1 MPQEKYICS
10 ASSEIRI
17 LYPEKYTKLP
27 PSQTTGPFHFTQ
39 RRPFYILFSS
49 FFTFWL
55 NPKVFTRVWEGF
67 VLFFPEQ
74 RLNPP
79 TKVISTLESKTSLF
93 HLFNTSLNLF
103 LAGNI
108 SRVRHLLGNYRRVL
122 QHSSSW
128 WRPQLHYKK
137 RNFAKIVF
145 AKSWMRGSFQKLK
158 CTRRRGRFMF
168 HLLALLEQSNIVFH
182 RVLNGHFFKRKFTK

>member
-49 FFTFWL
+49 SFTFWL

-74 RLNPP
+74 RLNPRRRLYP
-79 TKVISTLESKTSLF
+79 PLRAKLLFSIFLLLVKIFFWSAIFQGSDIYWEIIEECSNIPRLDGDLNSTMRKETLQK
-93 HLFNTSLNLF
+93 LF
-103 LAGNI
+103 LQN
-108 SRVRHLLGNYRRVL
+108 
-122 QHSSSW
+122 
-128 WRPQLHYKK
+128 PQREVHF
-137 RNFAKIVF
+137 RN
-145 AKSWMRGSFQKLK
+145 
-158 CTRRRGRFMF
+158 
-168 HLLALLEQSNIVFH
+168 
-182 RVLNGHFFKRKFTK
+182 